1 MKSAS
6 KISISEFKKVI
17 MILLAS
23 FVYAFS
29 VNCFIVPMGFY
40 SGGIL
45 GFSQVIR
52 TIVERYTGLS
62 FNFDISG
69 LIAFIINIP
78 LLLITFKSNGKEF
91 SIKTTFCIL
100 LQTVLLTVIPIKPLL
115 NDYLGSAIIG
125 GILCGSA
132 IGILL
137 KNGGSS
143 GGVDIIGMY
152 ITRKSRFSVGAVSL
166 FIDVFV
172 YLCAFVLMADVE
184 RIIFTLIY
192 ASVNM
197 MSVDRQHTQNIN
209 SEVIIISKSHYI
221 EIQNAIMHEMR
232 RGVSYWDGHGAYT
245 NDDCR
250 VLFAIVSKYE
260 LQHLKKIVNRI
271 DPSAFVSVKNGV
283 NVIGNYDKRL

>member
-1 MKSAS
+1 MKAIT
-6 KISISEFKKVI
+6 KINITSFKKVLMI
-17 MILLAS
+17 MLAS

-52 TIVERYTGLS
+52 TVIERYTGFS

-69 LIAFIINIP
+69 IIAFFINIP
-78 LLLITFKSNGKEF
+78 LLLITYKSNGKEF
-91 SIKTTFCIL
+91 SIKTMFCVS
-100 LQTVLLTVIPIKPLL
+100 LQTLLLTLIPVTPLIT
-115 NDYLGSAIIG
+115 DYLASAIIG

-152 ITRKSRFSVGAVSL
+152 VTKKSQFSVGAVSL
-166 FIDVFV
+166 FIDIFV

-197 MSVDRQHTQNIN
+197 MSVDRQHAQNIN

-232 RGVSYWDGHGAYT
+232 RGVSYWDGYGAYT
-245 NDDCR
+245 NEGCR
-250 VLFAIVSKYE
+250 VLFVIVSKYE
-260 LQHLKKIVNRI
+260 LQQLKKIVNKI
-271 DPSAFVSVKNGV
+271 DPSAFISVKNGV